1 MYKPKTVFSS
11 NWDLI
16 APRVIDARAH
26 KVPNIAISLGVINFQ
41 RNSVQ
46 LDRFRNVTPPL
57 TLPIQS
63 PNSLTAPIFKNDCAA
78 LS

>member
-26 KVPNIAISLGVINFQ
+26 KVPNIAISLGVIF
-41 RNSVQ
+41 
-46 LDRFRNVTPPL
+46 LFFD
-57 TLPIQS
+57 
-63 PNSLTAPIFKNDCAA
+63 
-78 LS
+78 LSHIVFWVACFVLL

>member
-16 APRVIDARAH
+16 APRVIDAKAH

-41 RNSVQ
+41 LYVDQDSRPYKDIRIRHVVILGMFFAHSEI
-46 LDRFRNVTPPL
+46 FSK
-57 TLPIQS
+57 TL
-63 PNSLTAPIFKNDCAA
+63 
-78 LS
+78 